1 MALSAEETA
10 TYTTRLAEA
19 ENAMHAFRMG
29 QNARTYVDQN
39 GERVEF
45 SVTNVSSLRAYILEL
60 KVALG
65 KPTGI
70 PGPLTHWAL

>member
-1 MALSAEETA
+1 MALSAEEIT
-10 TYTTRLAEA
+10 TYTARLAEA
-19 ENAMHAFRMG
+19 EEALHAFRMG
-29 QNARTYVDQN
+29 SKARTYVDQN

-45 SVTNVSSLRAYILEL
+45 SVTNVNGLRAYILEL